1 MSNESK
7 PQEWFYLQNDAWN
20 GPFKTSGLK
29 ELVKKG
35 AVGPNTLL
43 RLGVA
48 GAPIKASQVKSLF
61 PNYQGK
67 EQAVTSSIKNKGI
80 PNILALIA
88 GRILI
93 VYILVSLISISILF
107 ISKKNVPRISLADGI
122 ASIEKEMVLIPAG
135 RFMMGDRG
143 DREVTLTKPY
153 YIGKYEVTQEQWESV
168 MGNNPSSK
176 NKGAKLPVTDVS
188 WKDCQSFVNKLNA
201 KTNGNYRLPTEAEWE
216 YACKAGT
223 TTEYSFGDVITPQ
236 DANIDG
242 LGTKVVGSYKPNAF
256 GLNDMHGNVW
266 EWCQDWMADYLEGA
280 AMDPKGPATGNDRV
294 LRGGSFFLIESHAR
308 SSYRDS
314 CLSFKHVEDSGFRLA
329 RTVDVKT
336 AVAPTETKSDPT
348 EIMSTTGN
356 LLVSP
361 FTEAKAKEVQK
372 EVAKILK
379 KEVDENEDLGKGIK
393 LEMVLIPAGKFMMGS
408 PASETGRLNKEMQH
422 EVTIPKPYFIG
433 KYEVTQEQWEGVMGN
448 NPSTTKGVKLPV
460 TDVSWED
467 CQEFIKKLNTSTK
480 GGYKLPT
487 EAEWEYACRA
497 GTITAYSFGDSITKS
512 DSNSS
517 EGATGSIKVVGSYKP
532 NAFGLY
538 DMHGNVWEWCED
550 WMADYPEGAAMDP
563 KGPAT
568 GTGRVLRGGSFFF
581 NDSKARSSNRFNYSP
596 TVRDS
601 DDGFRVARTID
612 VETAVAPTVPKPD
625 PAELMPVS
633 GNLLVAPFTEAKAK
647 EAQKEVAKSFQKE
660 VEEKEDLGK
669 GIKLDM
675 VLIPAG
681 KFMMGSPESET
692 GRGSNETQHEVTLTN
707 PYYLG
712 KYEVTQEQWEVVMG
726 YNPSDV
732 KGIKLPVTM
741 ISWNN
746 CQEFIKKL
754 NAKTNGG
761 YRLPTEAEWEYAC
774 RAGTTTAYS
783 MEIIY
788 KFVNYNRGPAGST
801 KEAGSYKPNAFGLY
815 DMHGNVREWCE
826 DWKADYPADAITNPK
841 GPEIGTYR
849 VLRGG
854 AFNSDSS
861 EIRSSDR
868 YLYGAPTSGFNASG
882 FRLART
888 ADVKT
893 AVAPAISNPKPAV
906 VMPTTGNLLVAPFTE
921 AKAKEVQKEVAKS
934 LQREVE
940 EKEDLGKNIKL
951 EIVFIPAGKFKM
963 GSPASEPGRQPN
975 ETQHEVTLTKP
986 FYLGKHEVMQ
996 EQWERVMGNNS
1007 SNFKGPRLPV
1017 TNVSWEDCQEF
1028 IKKLNAKTNS
1038 GYRLPTE
1045 AEWEYACR
1053 AGTQTPYSCGD
1064 KIMPADANYNESGKG
1079 KAITVGSYKPNAFGL
1094 YDMHGNVWE
1103 WCEDYYRA
1111 DYSSG
1116 AVTDPKGT
1124 EISRVLRGGSFYYFG
1139 YYFQTRSS
1147 FRIGIAPSD
1156 KNSGGGFRLAKTP

>member
-1 MSNESK
+1 LARTVDVETAVAPTVPK
-7 PQEWFYLQNDAWN
+7 PAPVAVMPATGKLLIA
-20 GPFKTSGLK
+20 PFTEAKAK
-29 ELVKKG
+29 EAQKE
-35 AVGPNTLL
+35 
-43 RLGVA
+43 VA
-48 GAPIKASQVKSLF
+48 KSL
-61 PNYQGK
+61 QK
-67 EQAVTSSIKNKGI
+67 EVEEKEDLGKGI
-80 PNILALIA
+80 KLDL
-88 GRILI
+88 
-93 VYILVSLISISILF
+93 
-107 ISKKNVPRISLADGI
+107 
-122 ASIEKEMVLIPAG
+122 VLIPAG
-135 RFMMGDRG
+135 KFMMGSPTSETGHRPDENQH
-143 DREVTLTKPY
+143 EVTLSKSY

-612 VETAVAPTVPKPD
+612 VETAVAPTETKPD
-625 PAELMPVS
+625 PSEIVPTT
-633 GNLLVAPFTEAKAK
+633 GNLLVSPFSGAKAK
-647 EAQKEVAKSFQKE
+647 EAQKEVAKSLQKE

-669 GIKLDM
+669 GIKLDL

-681 KFMMGSPESET
+681 KFMMGSPITE
-692 GRGSNETQHEVTLTN
+692 
-707 PYYLG
+707 
-712 KYEVTQEQWEVVMG
+712 
-726 YNPSDV
+726 
-732 KGIKLPVTM
+732 
-741 ISWNN
+741 IS
-746 CQEFIKKL
+746 
-754 NAKTNGG
+754 
-761 YRLPTEAEWEYAC
+761 R
-774 RAGTTTAYS
+774 
-783 MEIIY
+783 
-788 KFVNYNRGPAGST
+788 
-801 KEAGSYKPNAFGLY
+801 
-815 DMHGNVREWCE
+815 
-826 DWKADYPADAITNPK
+826 
-841 GPEIGTYR
+841 
-849 VLRGG
+849 
-854 AFNSDSS
+854 
-861 EIRSSDR
+861 
-868 YLYGAPTSGFNASG
+868 
-882 FRLART
+882 
-888 ADVKT
+888 
-893 AVAPAISNPKPAV
+893 
-906 VMPTTGNLLVAPFTE
+906 
-921 AKAKEVQKEVAKS
+921 
-934 LQREVE
+934 
-940 EKEDLGKNIKL
+940 KN
-951 EIVFIPAGKFKM
+951 
-963 GSPASEPGRQPN
+963 N

-986 FYLGKHEVMQ
+986 YYMGKYEVTQ
-996 EQWERVMGNNS
+996 EQWESVMGNNLS
-1007 SNFKGPRLPV
+1007 TTKGVNLPV
-1017 TNVSWEDCQEF
+1017 TDVSWEDCNEF
-1028 IKKLNAKTNS
+1028 IKKLNAKTS
-1038 GYRLPTE
+1038 GTYRLPTE
-1045 AEWEYACR
+1045 AEWEFACR
-1053 AGTQTPYSCGD
+1053 AGTITSYSYGD
-1064 KIMPADANYNESGKG
+1064 RLTKRDLNALGDSI
-1079 KAITVGSYKPNAFGL
+1079 KAVGSYKPNAFGL
-1094 YDMHGNVWE
+1094 YDLHGNVFE
-1103 WCEDYYRA
+1103 WCEDRY
-1111 DYSSG
+1111 G
-1116 AVTDPKGT
+1116 AYPAGLVTDPKGQAT
-1124 EISRVLRGGSFYYFG
+1124 GDPRVLRGGSFFFG
-1139 YYFQTRSS
+1139 GSFARSS
-1147 FRIGIAPSD
+1147 FRDFGTPEYRY
-1156 KNSGGGFRLAKTP
+1156 NYNGFRLARTP